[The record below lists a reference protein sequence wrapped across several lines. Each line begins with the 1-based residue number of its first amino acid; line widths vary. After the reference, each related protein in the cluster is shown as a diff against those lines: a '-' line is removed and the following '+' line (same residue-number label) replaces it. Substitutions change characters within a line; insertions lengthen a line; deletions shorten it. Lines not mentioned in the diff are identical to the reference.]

1 MDIRQF
7 RYFMA
12 IAEEGQIS
20 RAAQR
25 LHIAQPPLSQ
35 QLKLMEQ
42 ELGVQLVERNT
53 RSLALTQAGHALY
66 QRAEQILQMVDS
78 AMREVRDFEQSI
90 HGVLAFGSP
99 QAIGL
104 QLMPERIRRFH
115 DTYPSVNFQWRE
127 GNTFRVLE
135 LLDANLIELGIVRLP
150 VPDRNY
156 ESMPLM
162 VEPWV
167 AVTRWDNKRHYKHK
181 TIPLSEIG
189 KLPLL
194 LMNRREGIHSHDMVI
209 DELRSIGITPNIVCE
224 SDNVLALLSLV
235 EAGMGITILPQSTL
249 SLRPGEFH
257 VMRVT
262 ECALESQIAII
273 WHKGRRMSTVA
284 RLFLD
289 TFRQKSTE

>member
-1 MDIRQF
+1 MDIRQLKYF
-7 RYFMA
+7 RT
-12 IAEEGQIS
+12 IVEEGQIS
-20 RAAQR
+20 RAAQK
-25 LHIAQPPLSQ
+25 LHMAQPPLSL
-35 QLKLMEQ
+35 QLKLLEQ
-42 ELGVQLVERNT
+42 ELGVQLIERNSRNLRPT
-53 RSLALTQAGHALY
+53 DAGIALY
-66 QRAEQILQMVDS
+66 QRAEQILYMVDS
-78 AMREVRDFEQSI
+78 AKREVREFEQSV

-99 QAIGL
+99 QALGL

-115 DTYPSVNFQWRE
+115 DAYPGVSFQWRE

-135 LLDANLIELGIVRLP
+135 LLEAYLIELGIVRLP

-156 ESMPLM
+156 DSMPLM
-162 VEPWV
+162 TEPWV
-167 AVTRWDNKRHYKHK
+167 AVTRWDDKRHYKRK

-194 LMNRREGIHSHDMVI
+194 LMNRREGIRSHDMVI
-209 DELRSIGITPNIVCE
+209 DELRSTGITPNIVCE

-262 ECALESQIAII
+262 ECALESQVAII
-273 WHKGRRMSTVA
+273 WHKGRRLSTVA

-289 TFRQKSTE
+289 TFR